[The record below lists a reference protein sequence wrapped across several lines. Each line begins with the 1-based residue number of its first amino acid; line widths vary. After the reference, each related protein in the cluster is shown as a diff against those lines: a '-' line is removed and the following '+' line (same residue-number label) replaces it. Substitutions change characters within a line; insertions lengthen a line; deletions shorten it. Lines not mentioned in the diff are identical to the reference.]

1 MRNDTAVV
9 TEINGNQLHDG
20 EDVSDKNIVSDKP
33 NEKVKTPAEVKRL
46 EVNPKYKLLWPTPRL
61 VEQLEGK
68 ELLLIRDDITEV
80 GNSGFTK
87 EMHRK
92 QGQTVHKRRRCIE
105 KQKYNLSIKDS
116 KETLNKYKILK
127 K

>member
-20 EDVSDKNIVSDKP
+20 EDVSDNNIVSDEP
-33 NEKVKTPAEVKRL
+33 NEKVKAPAEVKRL

-68 ELLLIRDDITEV
+68 EPLI
-80 GNSGFTK
+80 N
-87 EMHRK
+87 
-92 QGQTVHKRRRCIE
+92 KRRHYRGWQLWFY
-105 KQKYNLSIKDS
+105 KRDAQKTRANCP
-116 KETLNKYKILK
+116 
-127 K
+127 